1 MNEEKKSTEDYFKS
15 FETSY
20 DLSDCFN
27 GSTKPETP
35 SLLAKRL
42 NERKV
47 SPSQA
52 EYESSPQ
59 TATSQSL
66 PNPQGEPVELENVDV
81 SKTKIENSLSQQ
93 SRQTENEN
101 FAEDDDWSQDCL
113 EYFFDNKIWL
123 PDFVRSECPIFNAFF
138 LILA

>member
-1 MNEEKKSTEDYFKS
+1 MTPSTQNFMNEEKKSTEDYFKS
-15 FETSY
+15 FETDSY

-52 EYESSPQ
+52 EHESSTQ
-59 TATSQSL
+59 TATIQRL
-66 PNPQGEPVELENVDV
+66 PNSQGEPVVLENSDV
-81 SKTKIENSLSQQ
+81 STTKNENSQQ
-93 SRQTENEN
+93 SRQTENEKIC
-101 FAEDDDWSQDCL
+101 EGGDWSQDCL
-113 EYFFDNKIWL
+113 EYFFDQG
-123 PDFVRSECPIFNAFF
+123 SA
-138 LILA
+138 